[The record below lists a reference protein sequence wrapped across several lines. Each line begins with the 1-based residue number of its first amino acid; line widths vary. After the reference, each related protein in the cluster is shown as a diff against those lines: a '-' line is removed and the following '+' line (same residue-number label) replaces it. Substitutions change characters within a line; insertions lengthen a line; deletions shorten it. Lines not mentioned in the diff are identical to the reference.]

1 MVSTPSLPPGPRPT
15 PWGLYQVIHEPGPL
29 IAEQIRRYGDP
40 FTERFVGFS
49 TVFSCNPEAA
59 RRLLTAD
66 PDLFEVPNP
75 DQLVPLLGKDSVL
88 FLIGARHRAERKL
101 LNPHFHGGRMRAYGQ
116 LIREITRRQ
125 LAAWRVSDRF
135 RMLDTTQA
143 ISLEVILGAVFGVD
157 SDRLNDFRT
166 AVLDFVNA
174 FTAPLVFVKR
184 LRRPLFGVGPWDRFV
199 QARQKL
205 DRMIDDEVAR
215 RKPATDDRQRQDIL
229 SLLVSARYEDGSAMT
244 REQIRDELVSLLFA
258 GHETTAV
265 SLAWTLYHLHRQP
278 ATLERVR
285 GEVTALGSEPD
296 LEEIV
301 QLPYLTAVCKE
312 SLRLHPVVPILPPRQ
327 VREPF
332 EFLGYTLPPKTLV
345 SIGTIAMHRRED
357 LYPAP
362 DSFNPE
368 RFLSRTYSPFEYL
381 PFGGGTRRCIGA
393 EFAMYEM
400 KIVLATMLT
409 ECRLSLA
416 TQEPVRQRRRGL
428 VLGPAG
434 GVPMLLTGRV

>member
-1 MVSTPSLPPGPRPT
+1 MEPEERRMVSTPSLPPGPRPT

-166 AVLDFVNA
+166 AVLDFVPLTNSMRRRLS
-174 FTAPLVFVKR
+174 TAMSA
-184 LRRPLFGVGPWDRFV
+184 VGT
-199 QARQKL
+199 K
-205 DRMIDDEVAR
+205 
-215 RKPATDDRQRQDIL
+215 
-229 SLLVSARYEDGSAMT
+229 LLVDCRGKNVE
-244 REQIRDELVSLLFA
+244 
-258 GHETTAV
+258 AV
-265 SLAWTLYHLHRQP
+265 
-278 ATLERVR
+278 
-285 GEVTALGSEPD
+285 
-296 LEEIV
+296 
-301 QLPYLTAVCKE
+301 
-312 SLRLHPVVPILPPRQ
+312 VVPT
-327 VREPF
+327 PF
-332 EFLGYTLPPKTLV
+332 YK
-345 SIGTIAMHRRED
+345 R
-357 LYPAP
+357 
-362 DSFNPE
+362 
-368 RFLSRTYSPFEYL
+368 
-381 PFGGGTRRCIGA
+381 
-393 EFAMYEM
+393 
-400 KIVLATMLT
+400 K
-409 ECRLSLA
+409 
-416 TQEPVRQRRRGL
+416 
-428 VLGPAG
+428 
-434 GVPMLLTGRV
+434 